1 MKMRV
6 KAPFVVMEW
15 KDKGVP
21 VRRKPFV
28 WSVFV
33 VGFCPWA
40 SEEMKHLLL
49 VTVLRV
55 SRKGVSVRG

>member
-1 MKMRV
+1 
-6 KAPFVVMEW
+6 MEW